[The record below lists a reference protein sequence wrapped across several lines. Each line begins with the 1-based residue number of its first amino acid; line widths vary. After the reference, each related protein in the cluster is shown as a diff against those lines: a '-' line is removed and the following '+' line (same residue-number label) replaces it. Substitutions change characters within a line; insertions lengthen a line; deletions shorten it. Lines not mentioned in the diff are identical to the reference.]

1 MADPRSSLCRILTLL
16 QEEGPALGIIINLP
30 KCESRKHHASDPKC
44 SDLGRVHVP
53 MVVETYGA
61 WGKEAIAII
70 SSVAS
75 RLATSMCR
83 PKSIVLNEIY
93 GRLNLHLVRAIASAI
108 LSRIARLLYSCTL
121 YFNQCCYCIFMLLIT

>member
-1 MADPRSSLCRILTLL
+1 
-16 QEEGPALGIIINLP
+16 
-30 KCESRKHHASDPKC
+30 
-44 SDLGRVHVP
+44 

-61 WGKEAIAII
+61 WGKEATAII

-93 GRLNLHLVRAIASAI
+93 ARLNLHLGRANATAI
-108 LSRIARLLYSCTL
+108 LSRIARVL
-121 YFNQCCYCIFMLLIT
+121 